1 MICADVGQLIRRRS
15 NLGEEK
21 IFSKALIM
29 GLESRPLQK
38 IFSVEVEQRVEVR
51 IWRWKDVRVSSLSIE
66 ARGRLSLEV

>member
-51 IWRWKDVRVSSLSIE
+51 IWRWKDVRVSSFSIE
-66 ARGRLSLEV
+66 ARGRLNLEV